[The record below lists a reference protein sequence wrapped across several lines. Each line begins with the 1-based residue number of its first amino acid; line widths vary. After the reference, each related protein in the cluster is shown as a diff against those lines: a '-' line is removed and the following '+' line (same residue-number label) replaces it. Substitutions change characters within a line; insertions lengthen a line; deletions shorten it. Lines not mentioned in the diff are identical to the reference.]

1 MEDFIDSSYDENDI
15 EDFEDY
21 LQYYGFDESELYED
35 DIDIDDENYTAID
48 DDDDTYDSDI
58 KELYF

>member
-1 MEDFIDSSYDENDI
+1 MSAITEDYGAFDENDI

-21 LQYYGFDESELYED
+21 LHYYGFDDDGGDEDEDEL
-35 DIDIDDENYTAID
+35 
-48 DDDDTYDSDI
+48 

>member
-1 MEDFIDSSYDENDI
+1 MEEFIESSYDENDI

-21 LQYYGFDESELYED
+21 LHYYGFDESFDED
-35 DIDIDDENYTAID
+35 DEATD
-48 DDDDTYDSDI
+48 DDDDTCDSDI